1 MVKDNIS
8 KEEKISLLK
17 KAADTHQKLYRDA
30 MNGKG
35 IDRHL
40 FALYVCCKGLNHVS
54 EHSILQLLKVKN
66 VYNQLFSQQIR
77 NLNFW
82 RKF

>member
-1 MVKDNIS
+1 MIKDNIS
-8 KEEKISLLK
+8 KEEKISLLI
-17 KAADTHQKLYRDA
+17 KAADKHQQLYRDA

-54 EHSILQLLKVKN
+54 LFIFY
-66 VYNQLFSQQIR
+66 VYELVVGMYFV
-77 NLNFW
+77 
-82 RKF
+82 